1 MLAVDTVVFAG
12 QTGLAATDQT
22 FESQYLLVVEVALLL
37 ILDECLDSLVR
48 VLDDLVAAIGKD
60 GVESIDEMHKSANL
74 LVAHGDITRCLVG
87 NMHIVVLLHE
97 SADGATHRDDVVVG
111 VGREHDDSLGIWGS
125 ALGSGAI
132 VDVGFATRPSSD
144 GVLQLIENLDIYQSG
159 LTVEL
164 LNQVAQSVVHIVL
177 GREFEQWFLYLVT

>member
-1 MLAVDTVVFAG
+1 
-12 QTGLAATDQT
+12 
-22 FESQYLLVVEVALLL
+22 
-37 ILDECLDSLVR
+37 
-48 VLDDLVAAIGKD
+48 
-60 GVESIDEMHKSANL
+60 
-74 LVAHGDITRCLVG
+74 
-87 NMHIVVLLHE
+87 
-97 SADGATHRDDVVVG
+97 

-144 GVLQLIENLDIYQSG
+144 GVLQLIENLDVYQSG

-164 LNQVAQSVVHIVL
+164 LDQVAQSVVHIVL

>member
-1 MLAVDTVVFAG
+1 MLDN
-12 QTGLAATDQT
+12 
-22 FESQYLLVVEVALLL
+22 L
-37 ILDECLDSLVR
+37 I
-48 VLDDLVAAIGKD
+48 AAISKN
-60 GVESIDEMHKSANL
+60 GVETVDEVHESANL

-87 NMHIVVLLHE
+87 NMHIVVLLHQ

-132 VDVGFATRPSSD
+132 VDVGFATRPSGD
-144 GVLQLIENLDIYQSG
+144 GVLQLVEDLDIYQSG

-164 LNQVAQSVVHIVL
+164 LYQVAKSVVNIIL
-177 GREFEQWFLYLVT
+177 GRKLEQWFLYIVR